1 MRKPE
6 LLAPAGDLE
15 KLIMAVRYGADAV
28 YIGGRAYGL
37 RAAAGNFSREEM
49 AEGINYAHAHGAKV
63 YVTVNIFAHNRH
75 LAGLPAYLREL
86 VGLGADAVLISDPGV
101 LSIAKETVPGLP
113 VHISTQ
119 ANPTNWAAVRFW
131 AAHGAERA
139 VLAREL
145 SLAEIREIKEKVDIQ
160 LEAFV
165 HGAMCISYSGRCLM
179 SSYMTGRSANLG
191 ECAQPCR
198 WRYALVE
205 EKRPG
210 QYFPVEEDEKGSYIF
225 NSMDLCMI
233 EHIPE
238 LIQSGIDSFKIE
250 GRMKSVHYV
259 ATVVSAYR
267 KAIDAYIADPAGYSF
282 NPEWMEEIRKVS
294 HREYTTGFF
303 LGRENFRGESTET
316 SKYRRDYDFVG
327 VVRQYLPGQ
336 GAVVIEQRNKFGI
349 GDELEITGPQTPLFL
364 QKVAAMTDEEGQ
376 AIEAAP
382 HPQQTVVMP
391 VDRPVKPLDMLRRE
405 KKQGIKP
412 QSDKPEVCRGEV

>member
-1 MRKPE
+1 MNKPE

-28 YIGGRAYGL
+28 YLGGQEFGL
-37 RAAAGNFSREEM
+37 RAAAGNFDPDEM
-49 AEGINYAHAHGAKV
+49 DRGITYAHKHGAKV

-75 LAGLPAYLREL
+75 LARLPAYLKEIDS
-86 VGLGADAVLISDPGV
+86 LGADAILVSDPGV
-101 LSIAKETVPGLP
+101 FAAARQTVPGLP

-119 ANPTNWAAVRFW
+119 ANTTNLGAVKFW
-131 AAHGAERA
+131 ARQGAKRV

-145 SLAEIREIKEKVDIQ
+145 SIEEIGEIRENVDQENVEIE

-198 WRYALVE
+198 WKYALVE

-210 QYFPVEEDEKGSYIF
+210 QYFPIEEDEYGSYIF

-238 LIQSGIDSFKIE
+238 LVKAGINSFKIE

-259 ATVVSAYR
+259 ASVVSAYR
-267 KAIDAYIADPAGYSF
+267 KAIDRYATDPAAYKFDSALL
-282 NPEWMEEIRKVS
+282 EEILKVS

-303 LGRENFRGESTET
+303 CGREEFRGENTET

-327 VVRQYLPGQ
+327 VVREYRPKGKT
-336 GAVVIEQRNKFGI
+336 AVIEQRNKFGL
-349 GDELEITGPQTPLFL
+349 GELLEITGPETPAFN
-364 QKVAAMTDEEGQ
+364 QQVAQMADEQGNPVDS
-376 AIEAAP
+376 AP
-382 HPQQTVVMP
+382 HPQQIVIIP
-391 VDRPVKPLDMLRRE
+391 VDYPVRPLDMLRRE
-405 KKQGIKP
+405 KKGNG
-412 QSDKPEVCRGEV
+412 DWDE

>member
-1 MRKPE
+1 MKKPE
-6 LLAPAGDLE
+6 LLAPAGDME

-28 YIGGRAYGL
+28 YIGGREFGL
-37 RAAAGNFSREEM
+37 RAAAGNFDREEM
-49 AEGINYAHAHGAKV
+49 ARAINYAHEHGAKV

-75 LAGLPAYLREL
+75 LSGLPSYLAEISAM
-86 VGLGADAVLISDPGV
+86 GADAILVSDPGV
-101 LSIAKETVPGLP
+101 LSLARATVPQLP

-119 ANPTNWAAVRFW
+119 ANATNWAAVSFW
-131 AAHGAERA
+131 AAQGAERV

-145 SLAEIREIKEKVDIQ
+145 SLEEIREIKEKVDIEI
-160 LEAFV
+160 EAFI
-165 HGAMCISYSGRCLM
+165 HGAMCMSYSGRCLM

-210 QYFPVEEDEKGSYIF
+210 QYFPVEEDEHGTYVF

-233 EHIPE
+233 GHIPE
-238 LIQSGIDSFKIE
+238 MVSAGIDSFKIE

-267 KAIDAYIADPAGYSF
+267 KAIDSFAANPRGYKFDPL
-282 NPEWMEEIRKVS
+282 WMEEIRKVS

-303 LGRENFRGESTET
+303 FGRENFRGENTET

-327 VVRQYLPGQ
+327 VVKEYLPERGQ
-336 GAVVIEQRNKFGI
+336 AVIEQRNKFSV
-349 GDELEITGPQTPLFL
+349 GDLLEVTGPDTPMFK
-364 QKVAAMTDEEGQ
+364 QIVKSMADSDGNP
-376 AIEAAP
+376 IESAP
-382 HPQQTVVMP
+382 HPQQTVIMP
-391 VDRPVKPLDMLRRE
+391 VDQSVRPLDMLRRE
-405 KKQGIKP
+405 K
-412 QSDKPEVCRGEV
+412 S